1 MDKSLYLPRLF
12 REESDVTSIAS
23 IMLKDRIIFINGEIN
38 NVTAVDTV
46 AQLLYLEAQDPTKD
60 INVYINS
67 PGGNVTDGLAI
78 YDTMQFVRC
87 DVSTICIGMAASMG
101 ALLLCAG
108 TKGKRYALPHSE
120 IMIHQPLGGTGYTQ
134 ASNVEIIAK
143 HIMKTKRLINKI
155 LADITG
161 KSIEQ
166 IEKDTDRDYYM
177 SAKEA
182 LDYGLIDK
190 IFEKRE

>member
-1 MDKSLYLPRLF
+1 MDKSLYLPRLL

-101 ALLLCAG
+101 
-108 TKGKRYALPHSE
+108 
-120 IMIHQPLGGTGYTQ
+120 
-134 ASNVEIIAK
+134 
-143 HIMKTKRLINKI
+143 
-155 LADITG
+155 
-161 KSIEQ
+161 
-166 IEKDTDRDYYM
+166 
-177 SAKEA
+177 
-182 LDYGLIDK
+182 
-190 IFEKRE
+190 

>member
-1 MDKSLYLPRLF
+1 MDKSLYLPRLL